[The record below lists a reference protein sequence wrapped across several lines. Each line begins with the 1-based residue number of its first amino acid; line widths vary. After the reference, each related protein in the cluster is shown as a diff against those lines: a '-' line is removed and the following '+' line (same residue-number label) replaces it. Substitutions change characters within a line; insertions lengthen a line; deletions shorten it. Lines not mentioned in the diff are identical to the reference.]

1 MMLSDDVPAFFAQQ
15 EALGHLSDGGAEAF
29 PDDAAVWR
37 GLKYVA
43 RLLSVA
49 ALRVPI
55 ADNRVAIRKSLH
67 AS

>member
-1 MMLSDDVPAFFAQQ
+1 MMLSDDVLAVFAQQ
-15 EALGHLSDGGAEAF
+15 EALSYLPDGGAEAF
-29 PDDAAVWR
+29 PDDAPVWR
-37 GLKYVA
+37 GFEYVA
-43 RLLSVA
+43 RLLAVV